1 MRAIVGGDALLCQ
14 TLAVEAL
21 GRMYGQGVLETP
33 VALAAAL
40 ANAAIDTFHRVAPAA
55 FHVTTESLATNS
67 GFIGALSTEL
77 KSVRTA
83 VMATVNASAL
93 GIGPNEDLEGNVALG
108 SKGALMRQLEIL
120 RSPTIVLEGKAYSP
134 SLSDGLRETTLLVRC
149 QRDVDNIV
157 VAEALHQA
165 AQELGYPVIF
175 LDNVFPFN
183 KGGLK
188 RKTVETAERLAQAA
202 ERLKKAESGVE
213 KVRLVAEL
221 ATLVS
226 EECGGVSFMTNGVH
240 DVVRQVG
247 MIPGTAAVLSM
258 LVTRDYLAHWK
269 IPILEPADI
278 DMMKRTVYAAIP
290 HFAARLDE
298 ANAVRD
304 RLYVDIG
311 GLESLLN

>member
-1 MRAIVGGDALLCQ
+1 
-14 TLAVEAL
+14 
-21 GRMYGQGVLETP
+21 MYGPGVLETP

-40 ANAAIDTFHRVAPAA
+40 ADAALDTYHRVAPAA
-55 FHVTTESLATNS
+55 FHLTTESLATNS
-67 GFIGALSTEL
+67 GFIGGLSTEL

-83 VMATVNASAL
+83 VMATVNASGL

-108 SKGALMRQLEIL
+108 SKRTLMQQLEML

-134 SLSDGLRETTLLVRC
+134 ALSDGLSETTFLVRC
-149 QRDVDNIV
+149 QRDVDNIA

-165 AQELGYPVIF
+165 ARDLGYPVIF
-175 LDNVFPFN
+175 LDSIFPFN

-188 RKTVETAERLAQAA
+188 RKTVEVAERLIKAA
-202 ERLKKAESGVE
+202 ERLKEAESGAE

-247 MIPGTAAVLSM
+247 MIPGTSAVLSM
-258 LVTRDYLAHWK
+258 LVTSDYLAHWK
-269 IPILEPADI
+269 IPVLEPADI
-278 DMMKRTVYAAIP
+278 DMMKRIVYAAVP
-290 HFAARLDE
+290 HIASRLDE
-298 ANAVRD
+298 ANAVLD

-311 GLESLLN
+311 GLESLLD